1 MIRFFHF
8 HYTTMRI
15 SKMAF
20 SALFVVLSGFSLQ
33 AQDSKDAALET
44 IGAVSGAMLYNSYTT
59 LGILADAYA
68 AEAYESDFSVQL
80 IDEQIA
86 IYSELKSQFTN
97 LLDSD
102 FLTDPNDQEFTRD
115 IAITLSLLIDEAEAL
130 KSYIESPDGES
141 EGDLFQERRQAA
153 WDKISYLLGIE

>member
-1 MIRFFHF
+1 MIRFSHF

-20 SALFVVLSGFSLQ
+20 SALFVVLGGLSLQ

-86 IYSELKSQFTN
+86 IYSELKSQFTK
-97 LLDSD
+97 LLDSG
-102 FLTDPNDQEFTRD
+102 FLTDPNDLEFTRD

-130 KSYIESPDGES
+130 KSYIESPDGEI